1 MTSDIFT
8 KNLPPS
14 LFEYHGHKFYG
25 KDKYYYESKNKK
37 GDTKETGSISFE
49 CKRDYDFYCDVFD
62 DLIDSE

>member
-37 GDTKETGSISFE
+37 GDKKETGFISFE
-49 CKRDYDFYCDVFD
+49 CKREYDLYHDVFD